1 METTSFCPW
10 HIMKNHREDQ
20 PADDHEFPPRTWQV
34 SGLPHDPNVTPI
46 IMGILNVTPD
56 SFSDGGQFTCLDDY
70 IQRAMSM
77 IEQGASIIDIGGE
90 STRPGSHPVP
100 VDEEI
105 QRVVPVIQAI
115 RSASAIP
122 LSIDTR
128 KVEVAREALDAGA
141 VIVND
146 VEANRQDDA
155 MWKLVANAE
164 ASYVA
169 MHMQGE
175 PKSMQSQPVY
185 ENVVAEVLSFLDDRL
200 KRISTAGI
208 PHSRVLVD
216 VGIGFGKSLNHNLEL
231 LRHIREF
238 NQLGCHQLMGV
249 SRKSLF
255 GKLLGLEV
263 HERLVPSVAA
273 CLWGLNNGVRVF
285 RVHDVRETAD
295 AFRLWAALQSH

>member
-1 METTSFCPW
+1 MAFYAWQTMTL
-10 HIMKNHREDQ
+10 KNHREDQ
-20 PADDHEFPPRTWQV
+20 PHHNHEIPPRKWLV
-34 SGLPHDPNVTPI
+34 PGLAPNPDAAPI

-56 SFSDGGQFTCLDDY
+56 SFSDGGQFAGLDDC
-70 IQRAMSM
+70 IQRAMTM

-90 STRPGSHPVP
+90 STRPGSHTVP

-105 QRVVPVIQAI
+105 KRVVPVIQAI
-115 RSASAIP
+115 RSVSAVP
-122 LSIDTR
+122 LSVDTR
-128 KVEVAREALDAGA
+128 KVEVARAALAAGA

-155 MWKLVANAE
+155 MWRLVADAG
-164 ASYVA
+164 AAYIA
-169 MHMQGE
+169 MHMQGQ
-175 PKSMQSQPVY
+175 PKTMQNHPVY
-185 ENVVAEVLSFLDDRL
+185 HNVVAEVYSFLEDRL
-200 KRISTAGI
+200 NKLSDTGIS
-208 PHSRVLVD
+208 HSRVLVD
-216 VGIGFGKSLNHNLEL
+216 VGIGFGKSLDHNMDL

-238 NQLGCHQLMGV
+238 NRLGCHQLLGV

-295 AFRLWAALQSH
+295 AFRLWASLQSH